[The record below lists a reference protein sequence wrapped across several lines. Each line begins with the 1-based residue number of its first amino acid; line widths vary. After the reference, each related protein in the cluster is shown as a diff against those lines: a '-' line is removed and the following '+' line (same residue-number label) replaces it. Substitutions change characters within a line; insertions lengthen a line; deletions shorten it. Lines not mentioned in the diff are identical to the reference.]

1 VELKDAKW
9 IDQQKTN
16 LTFFFKKYDDILTH
30 FIKCCSDESQE
41 DIQRKLFKN
50 EEFE

>member
-1 VELKDAKW
+1 MELKEAKW
-9 IDQQKTN
+9 VDQQKKT
-16 LTFFFKKYDDILTH
+16 LTVFFKEYDDILTH

-41 DIQRKLFKN
+41 DIQPKLFKN